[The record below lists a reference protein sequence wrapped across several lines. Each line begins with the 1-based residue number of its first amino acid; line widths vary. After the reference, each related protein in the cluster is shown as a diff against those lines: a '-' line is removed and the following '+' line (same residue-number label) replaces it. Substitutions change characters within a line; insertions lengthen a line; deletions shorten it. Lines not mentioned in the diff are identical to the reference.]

1 MNISQ
6 KNLRNLKKQIFLN
19 IEKGEKIMKS
29 MVYVVE
35 RIVNGEMIFD
45 KVFRKKKFAEQYVS
59 TLNTKLGKR
68 IATVIPTEFADT
80 EFFIEKN
87 KNKPYVE
94 KKNDAELKWE
104 RKYEFAQEVSELI
117 NMIYF
122 EKDIKK
128 KRELVTKSLMICQ
141 KSRHN
146 IRNHEEM
153 LGFIYDI
160 KNTLEGYKGGFVI
173 PDAEYYYMT
182 KIYPIFEK
190 HGDEDFVYYL
200 DEVK

>member
-1 MNISQ
+1 
-6 KNLRNLKKQIFLN
+6 
-19 IEKGEKIMKS
+19 MKS

-59 TLNTKLGKR
+59 NLNTKLGKR
-68 IATVIPTEFADT
+68 IAKVVSTKFADT
-80 EFFIEKN
+80 DFFIQRN
-87 KNKPYVE
+87 KNRPYVE
-94 KKNDAELKWE
+94 KKNNAKLKWE
-104 RKYEFAQEVSELI
+104 RKYEFAQEVAELI
-117 NMIYF
+117 NMIYC

-128 KRELVTKSLMICQ
+128 KREFVTKSLMICQ

-160 KNTLEGYKGGFVI
+160 KNTLEGYKGGFVD
-173 PDAEYYYMT
+173 PDAELYYMT

>member
-1 MNISQ
+1 
-6 KNLRNLKKQIFLN
+6 
-19 IEKGEKIMKS
+19 MKS

-68 IATVIPTEFADT
+68 IAKVVSTEFADT
-80 EFFIEKN
+80 DFFIQRN
-87 KNKPYVE
+87 KNRPYVE
-94 KKNDAELKWE
+94 KKSKAE
-104 RKYEFAQEVSELI
+104 RKYEFAQEVSSLI
-117 NMIYF
+117 NMIYY

-128 KRELVTKSLMICQ
+128 KRELVIKSLMICQ

-160 KNTLEGYKGGFVI
+160 KNTLEGYKGGFI
-173 PDAEYYYMT
+173 NPDAELYYMT

-190 HGDEDFVYYL
+190 HGDEYFLYYL

>member
-1 MNISQ
+1 
-6 KNLRNLKKQIFLN
+6 
-19 IEKGEKIMKS
+19 MKS
-29 MVYVVE
+29 MVYVVMRDRNFE
-35 RIVNGEMIFD
+35 GRGDWEFH
-45 KVFRKKKFAEQYVS
+45 KVFRKKSLAEQYIS
-59 TLNTKLGKR
+59 EYNKKAEYNALK
-68 IATVIPTEFADT
+68 IIPAEFSDT

-94 KKNDAELKWE
+94 KKSNAELKME
-104 RKYEFAQEVSELI
+104 RKFKLAQEVSSLI
-117 NMIYF
+117 NMIYY
-122 EKDIKK
+122 EKDIEK

-160 KNTLEGYKGGFVI
+160 KNTLAGYKGGFVN

-182 KIYPIFEK
+182 KIYPIFK
-190 HGDEDFVYYL
+190 KYGDEDFVYYL
-200 DEVK
+200 DKITE